1 MVPPLL
7 RTQSSLSTD
16 IESLPRLKLLYF
28 MYLPVQPGHQQH
40 PEIPDAHIL
49 CQPGIM
55 PVQPPFTLFQIQGT
69 VSSSLRKALQCL
81 SLSGRQAEFTGTGCL
96 SVQCHADS
104 SFQARQRHASAVHRA
119 DISQHLQHFQPFRH
133 QNQHFTGHFCP
144 QFTYPGQMTPPAR
157 NRLCTQ
163 RHNNQVPAFP
173 DTGIPRRY
181 TVNVVSLCGQQVPQP
196 CQLIPAGSGQ
206 KDFLPHTYDLHH
218 ISTAQNITSVSTRHA
233 IQVAATQTPT
243 THHIGINTF
252 RCRAIR
258 NTPPPVS
265 DYPAS
270 VLPAPQHRG
279 NSPAHHSGMS
289 PRHRQYA
296 GCHSPVTTATQRP
309 K

>member
-181 TVNVVSLCGQQVPQP
+181 TVNVVS
-196 CQLIPAGSGQ
+196 
-206 KDFLPHTYDLHH
+206 
-218 ISTAQNITSVSTRHA
+218 
-233 IQVAATQTPT
+233 
-243 THHIGINTF
+243 
-252 RCRAIR
+252 
-258 NTPPPVS
+258 
-265 DYPAS
+265 
-270 VLPAPQHRG
+270 
-279 NSPAHHSGMS
+279 
-289 PRHRQYA
+289 
-296 GCHSPVTTATQRP
+296 
-309 K
+309 